1 MRKPSTKTCQYCGGK
16 HYVRNMCK
24 VHYVRWQKGYSQE
37 IPFKVQNNEY
47 QIVGQ
52 DAIVTFYDK
61 KHNPKGTF
69 LISAEDI
76 ELIKGLK
83 WYEMNTGYIAAY
95 KKDNNPIL
103 LHRYLMDC
111 PDGLVVDHINHNRKD
126 NRRSNLR
133 ICTQKENVANTEWK
147 TGQSG
152 VRGIRR
158 DNGFWRVV
166 IKNKYIGCSPDLE
179 EAKRILEEYYATNN
193 I

>member
-1 MRKPSTKTCQYCGGK
+1 MTNENFKEIMTRIALRTGDYNYWINGAGK
-16 HYVRNMCK
+16 
-24 VHYVRWQKGYSQE
+24 
-37 IPFKVQNNEY
+37 
-47 QIVGQ
+47 
-52 DAIVTFYDK
+52 
-61 KHNPKGTF
+61 
-69 LISAEDI
+69 DI

-83 WYEMNTGYIAAY
+83 WSEMNTGYIAAY

-103 LHRYLMDC
+103 LHRYLTNC
-111 PDGLVVDHINHNRKD
+111 PEDLVVDHINHNRKD

-147 TGQSG
+147 LGQSG

-179 EAKRILEEYYATNN
+179 EAKRILEKYYKEYSDR
-193 I
+193 

>member
-1 MRKPSTKTCQYCGGK
+1 MKIKTKEKCKICGGEYYAK
-16 HYVRNMCK
+16 GLCSFHYRRNK
-24 VHYVRWQKGYSQE
+24 YN
-37 IPFKVQNNEY
+37 IPDLPIIKKANEY
-47 QIVGQ
+47 VINGDDVE
-52 DAIVTFYDK
+52 VLYYDRN
-61 KHNPKGTF
+61 HYPKGTF
-69 LISAEDI
+69 LISLSDLEKVKKYHWTEA
-76 ELIKGLK
+76 
-83 WYEMNTGYIAAY
+83 NTGYINAHCRG
-95 KKDNNPIL
+95 KKNLL

-147 TGQSG
+147 PGQSG

>member
-1 MRKPSTKTCQYCGGK
+1 MKQATIKTCMYCDRK
-16 HYVRNMCK
+16 HYGKGMCFF
-24 VHYVRWQKGYSQE
+24 HYQRKKKN
-37 IPFKVQNNEY
+37 IPFDLPPRTSENIYVIKGEDVEVIY
-47 QIVGQ
+47 
-52 DAIVTFYDK
+52 YDK
-61 KHNPKGTF
+61 KHYPKGSF
-69 LISAEDI
+69 LISLEDL
-76 ELIKGLK
+76 EMVKKYK
-83 WYEMNTGYIAAY
+83 WSEMNNGYIYSFLPNHNRLA
-95 KKDNNPIL
+95 